1 MKKLIS
7 GAAAVCVLVSG
18 AAGAL
23 AATFTDVPGTA
34 YGWAQPYIEDM
45 AEKGLI
51 SGYSDGSY
59 KPGNSVSRIETIS
72 LFARAMGSRDE
83 VNAKSLEYA
92 LEQYGSIIDTYKLNF
107 GTEDVAYMMY
117 RGALTEAEA
126 KAYLAGDEKNKA
138 MQRHEAATII
148 TKVMGGE
155 TEAKS
160 NLMLDM
166 DYTDVS
172 DIPRASKPY
181 VYYVTQKNIMSG
193 MTDGSFSPKTSV
205 LRSQIAVMLSNTVDA
220 LELSCNPYKLTG
232 IDTAAMN
239 ISLVD
244 EGGEESV
251 VNYSENTVFTV
262 EGKTARASEIP
273 TNVGAVVTMNFDGVM
288 FVDITSAEPDR
299 EVYAIYSGY
308 ANRNGILTLSTTTPG
323 SGESVNYTCKSGIN
337 KITKNGNKA
346 TILDFKTGDYLH
358 LTIEGG
364 EVTAIDGVDKET
376 TIKGATIEAI
386 NYSETTPTVTIS
398 HTDKQYD
405 GMVIEV
411 GKNATVM
418 KDGAAVDMNAVYRG
432 DKVTLTLEYGVI
444 SKVAATSTKRTLDG
458 TIRAVSISSNP
469 TITVSVNGKDQTFD
483 VTNDIAIT
491 VNGEE
496 ATLYDFRV
504 GDKVTL
510 TLESEAVTRISSTV
524 SQATSGTITGT
535 VLNVNASF
543 KFIKVQVTD
552 TNGSTYEET
561 VYCNDSKTTFITA
574 QGSTKQFRDV
584 KEGSVV
590 ACYGAS
596 TNGAFEATSIIIVK

>member
-1 MKKLIS
+1 
-7 GAAAVCVLVSG
+7 
-18 AAGAL
+18 
-23 AATFTDVPGTA
+23 
-34 YGWAQPYIEDM
+34 
-45 AEKGLI
+45 
-51 SGYSDGSY
+51 
-59 KPGNSVSRIETIS
+59 
-72 LFARAMGSRDE
+72 
-83 VNAKSLEYA
+83 
-92 LEQYGSIIDTYKLNF
+92 
-107 GTEDVAYMMY
+107 
-117 RGALTEAEA
+117 
-126 KAYLAGDEKNKA
+126 
-138 MQRHEAATII
+138 
-148 TKVMGGE
+148 
-155 TEAKS
+155 
-160 NLMLDM
+160 
-166 DYTDVS
+166 
-172 DIPRASKPY
+172 
-181 VYYVTQKNIMSG
+181 
-193 MTDGSFSPKTSV
+193 
-205 LRSQIAVMLSNTVDA
+205 
-220 LELSCNPYKLTG
+220 
-232 IDTAAMN
+232 
-239 ISLVD
+239 
-244 EGGEESV
+244 
-251 VNYSENTVFTV
+251 
-262 EGKTARASEIP
+262 
-273 TNVGAVVTMNFDGVM
+273 
-288 FVDITSAEPDR
+288 
-299 EVYAIYSGY
+299 
-308 ANRNGILTLSTTTPG
+308 
-323 SGESVNYTCKSGIN
+323 
-337 KITKNGNKA
+337 
-346 TILDFKTGDYLH
+346 
-358 LTIEGG
+358 
-364 EVTAIDGVDKET
+364 
-376 TIKGATIEAI
+376 
-386 NYSETTPTVTIS
+386 
-398 HTDKQYD
+398 
-405 GMVIEV
+405 MVIEV